1 MNLRIDGMTEEGKK
15 NCILMMLAV
24 LHTRRTPAY
33 AEALDSILDRLPPA
47 CAEREKLASHKRQY
61 LAELEVRQ

>member
-33 AEALDSILDRLPPA
+33 AEALDSILDRLPA
-47 CAEREKLASHKRQY
+47 CAEREKLAIHKRQY
-61 LAELEVRQ
+61 LAELEAMQ